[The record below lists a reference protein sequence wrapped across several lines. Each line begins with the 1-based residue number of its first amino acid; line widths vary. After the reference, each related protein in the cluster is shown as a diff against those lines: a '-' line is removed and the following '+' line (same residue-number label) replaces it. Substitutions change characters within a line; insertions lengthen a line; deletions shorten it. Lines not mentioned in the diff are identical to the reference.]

1 MQMFEG
7 KRGKTEVEK
16 PRKMAEAWLRAGQ
29 DQQAVSDKIRVVIS
43 VLQTTGEPAAQR
55 PRHEARM
62 KKITNKQT
70 QGEKKKGKPL
80 DARIAIA
87 VLCTRIKSTHFK
99 MFQTFR
105 RNKVRFASFSWA

>member
-70 QGEKKKGKPL
+70 QGEKRKANHLTINKL
-80 DARIAIA
+80 HTSH
-87 VLCTRIKSTHFK
+87 CTLYIEGGERT
-99 MFQTFR
+99 
-105 RNKVRFASFSWA
+105 

>member
-1 MQMFEG
+1 MQNYSRTASVHFKMQMVEG

-43 VLQTTGEPAAQR
+43 VLQATGEPAAQR

-70 QGEKKKGKPL
+70 QGEKKE
-80 DARIAIA
+80 R
-87 VLCTRIKSTHFK
+87 
-99 MFQTFR
+99 QTT
-105 RNKVRFASFSWA
+105 

>member
-1 MQMFEG
+1 MQNYSRTASVHFKMQMFEG

-80 DARIAIA
+80 DH
-87 VLCTRIKSTHFK
+87 K
-99 MFQTFR
+99 QTSHLALYTLYR
-105 RNKVRFASFSWA
+105 GG